1 MSKLETNTID
11 TISGTTTLQVGDSN
25 VATINLGKSGDT
37 INVPSGATIAN
48 SGTATGFGGTNTP
61 AFYAY
66 RATNQSIANATVTI
80 LQFAT
85 EIFDDDT
92 VYNTSDYRF
101 TPGFIG
107 KSFIHAQAQISTGTD
122 FDNYQLHIYKN
133 GAEYIT
139 QQNGHVHYGMQR
151 VDGIVEHDADD
162 YFDIRIYQDAG
173 GAVDVRGSSSETL
186 FQGYKLIT

>member
-11 TISGTTTLQVGDSN
+11 NVSGSSTLTIGDSN
-25 VATINLGKSGDT
+25 TSTIALK
-37 INVPSGATIAN
+37 SGATLTN
-48 SGTATGFGGTNTP
+48 FPTNTP

-139 QQNGHVHYGMQR
+139 QQNGHVHYGVQR

-162 YFDIRIYQDAG
+162 YFDIRIYQDSG

-186 FQGYKLIT
+186 FQGYKLIG